1 MAKVRRIWRSREARS
16 VRDALLCCA
25 ERGVLSG
32 FDAGKLR
39 LGRMIF
45 TVLPRAG
52 RSYRLVLDVDAG
64 TLHVSGLLPGSSERS
79 SLFKA
84 LKSFLPRL
92 SADEPAPLRLDLVE
106 ERAGLALAMR
116 VRDSQYE
123 YCAGRLVACA
133 SEISRAFCHA
143 GGAPEDVCN
152 GSTEITHVY
161 ALESGA

>member
-1 MAKVRRIWRSREARS
+1 MAKVRRIWRSKEARG
-16 VRDALLCCA
+16 VRDALLCYV

-45 TVLPRAG
+45 TVLPRVG

-64 TLHVSGLLPGSSERS
+64 TLHVPGLLPGVSEGS
-79 SLFKA
+79 SLCKE
-84 LKSFLPRL
+84 LKSFLSRL
-92 SADEPAPLRLDLVE
+92 SVNETLRLELVE
-106 ERAGLALAMR
+106 ERVGLALAIR
-116 VRDSQYE
+116 VKDSEYE
-123 YCAGRLVACA
+123 HCAGLLITCA

-143 GGAPEDVCN
+143 CGAPEEMRSASAEMIH
-152 GSTEITHVY
+152 GY